1 MGTSLK
7 EKNLLPEG
15 AYSFLKEFSP
25 RSSEFFPL
33 RAVPYGMKIT
43 LPHWVT
49 SLECCYLY
57 YAYYVAEP
65 LTKKAH
71 KCEALACLLN
81 FFLYLKIFISEYL
94 FYKNLVLYA
103 HAAQLSSWAI
113 SKKARHAPLNAI

>member
-15 AYSFLKEFSP
+15 AYSFLKEFAP

-65 LTKKAH
+65 LTKKNAQMRGFSMFT
-71 KCEALACLLN
+71 EL
-81 FFLYLKIFISEYL
+81 FFISKDIYIRIFIL
-94 FYKNLVLYA
+94 
-103 HAAQLSSWAI
+103 
-113 SKKARHAPLNAI
+113 